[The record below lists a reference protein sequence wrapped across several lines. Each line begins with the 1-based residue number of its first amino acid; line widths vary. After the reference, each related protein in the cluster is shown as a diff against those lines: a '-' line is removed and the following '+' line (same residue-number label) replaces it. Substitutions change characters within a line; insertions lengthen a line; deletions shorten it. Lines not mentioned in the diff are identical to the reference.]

1 MGFCTGGR
9 YYVSMRLTLRA
20 RQLCLIALATL
31 ASGGCSLLYQPNIQQ
46 GNIITAHALH
56 ELRVGMTKDQV
67 RYLLGTPPIRD
78 AFFHDRWDYY
88 YSFQKDGGKR
98 VQQTLTLHFANG
110 RLASMS
116 GMIAPTPNPPS

>member
-1 MGFCTGGR
+1 MH
-9 YYVSMRLTLRA
+9 LTSRA
-20 RQLCLIALATL
+20 RRLCLIALATL

-46 GNIITAHALH
+46 GNIISARALH

-116 GMIAPTPNPPS
+116 GTIAPTPNPPS